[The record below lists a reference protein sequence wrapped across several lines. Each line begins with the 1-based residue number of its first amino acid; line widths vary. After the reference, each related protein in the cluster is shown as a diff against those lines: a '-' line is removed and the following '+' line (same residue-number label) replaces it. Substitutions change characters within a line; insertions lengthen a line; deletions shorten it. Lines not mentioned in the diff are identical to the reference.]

1 MKEKEIVIVESDKVW
16 FEYCKNRTKL
26 IRGETL
32 PLAVFGTEEEIIY
45 KVGLIVRGDDIFFLI
60 NNERRKVESLMQMN
74 DQAEEIYEDCRGFL
88 EEEDVEESFYDDIYY
103 CTNPDC
109 PTGGGFV
116 RYPIKGFSGGFFCP
130 DCGEEL
136 SAGYEDLTEDR
147 LLTITHKLV
156 EAVIDLEANEVI
168 EEYDSIQ
175 DYLAAK
181 YGISETDYEEIAGV
195 IS

>member
-1 MKEKEIVIVESDKVW
+1 MKEVVLVESNKVW
-16 FEYCKNRTKL
+16 RAYCENRTKL
-26 IRGETL
+26 FRGETL
-32 PLAVFGTEEEIIY
+32 QLAAFGTEEEVVY
-45 KVGLIVRGDDIFFLI
+45 KVGLAEKGDDIFFLI

-74 DQAEEIYEDCRGFL
+74 DQAEEIYEECRGLL
-88 EEEDVEESFYDDIYY
+88 EEEDVEEPLDDNIYY

-116 RYPIKGFSGGFFCP
+116 KYPIKGFYGECYCP

-136 SAGYEDLTEDR
+136 SVGYEDLTEDR

-156 EAVIDLEANEVI
+156 EAVIDLETDEVI
-168 EEYDSIQ
+168 KEYDSIQ

-195 IS
+195 VS

>member
-1 MKEKEIVIVESDKVW
+1 M
-16 FEYCKNRTKL
+16 
-26 IRGETL
+26 
-32 PLAVFGTEEEIIY
+32 
-45 KVGLIVRGDDIFFLI
+45 
-60 NNERRKVESLMQMN
+60 
-74 DQAEEIYEDCRGFL
+74 
-88 EEEDVEESFYDDIYY
+88 
-103 CTNPDC
+103 
-109 PTGGGFV
+109 
-116 RYPIKGFSGGFFCP
+116 RYPIKGFSKGFFCP

-136 SAGYEDLTEDR
+136 SVGYEDLTEDR

>member
-1 MKEKEIVIVESDKVW
+1 MKEVILVESNKVW
-16 FEYCKNRTKL
+16 RAYCENRTKL
-26 IRGETL
+26 FRGETL
-32 PLAVFGTEEEIIY
+32 QLAAFGTEEEVVY
-45 KVGLIVRGDDIFFLI
+45 KVGLAEKGDDIFFLI

-116 RYPIKGFSGGFFCP
+116 RYPIKGFSKGFFCP

-136 SAGYEDLTEDR
+136 SVGYEDLTEDR

>member
-1 MKEKEIVIVESDKVW
+1 MKEVVLVESNKVW
-16 FEYCKNRTKL
+16 RAYCENRTKL
-26 IRGETL
+26 FRGETL
-32 PLAVFGTEEEIIY
+32 QLAAFGTEEEVVY
-45 KVGLIVRGDDIFFLI
+45 KVGLAEKGDEIFFLI
-60 NNERRKVESLMQMN
+60 NNVRRKVEGFAQMSL
-74 DQAEEIYEDCRGFL
+74 QAEEIYEECRGLL
-88 EEEDVEESFYDDIYY
+88 EGEDVEEPLDDDIYY